1 MATRRVNPKVLSNP
15 CIQQWMVIQSQ
26 RISGS
31 LNNPHR
37 KSSKD
42 RFLLRKSSP
51 GKISMTLLCRLL
63 GKRDCIISTEKENQF
78 FFPIFIHTSCYNIK
92 SFNINTWLFLWMNI
106 AFGTIL
112 ICTFNAII
120 LQIIFHFFLYQLC
133 FYYSII
139 WYADKSTILV
149 CP

>member
-15 CIQQWMVIQSQ
+15 CIRQWMVIQSP

-78 FFPIFIHTSCYNIK
+78 FFQSSFIHHVYNIK

-120 LQIIFHFFLYQLC
+120 LLIIFHFFFISC
-133 FYYSII
+133 VFII
-139 WYADKSTILV
+139 Q
-149 CP
+149 